1 MSKKS
6 DTDES
11 YYTVGTL
18 VKVLDSE
25 TFFTTLFDR
34 KYIEF
39 QVEAVQR
46 FKIQK
51 VVSSIAPQLILT
63 CEVLIYDEENS
74 GNNIP
79 LIKIDYDMSLRD
91 SDKVKLLKHLA
102 IEFCELPKAGL
113 SLTMSSKKK
122 AGEIR

>member
-79 LIKIDYDMSLRD
+79 FNKNRLRHV
-91 SDKVKLLKHLA
+91 SA
-102 IEFCELPKAGL
+102 RFGQSEAFEAPGY
-113 SLTMSSKKK
+113 
-122 AGEIR
+122 

>member
-1 MSKKS
+1 VSKKS

-74 GNNIP
+74 GMTSH
-79 LIKIDYDMSLRD
+79 LIINRLRHV
-91 SDKVKLLKHLA
+91 SA
-102 IEFCELPKAGL
+102 RF
-113 SLTMSSKKK
+113 
-122 AGEIR
+122 

>member
-74 GNNIP
+74 GNISH
-79 LIKIDYDMSLRD
+79 LIINRLRHV
-91 SDKVKLLKHLA
+91 SA
-102 IEFCELPKAGL
+102 RFGQSEAFEAPGY
-113 SLTMSSKKK
+113 
-122 AGEIR
+122 

>member
-79 LIKIDYDMSLRD
+79 FNQNRLRHV
-91 SDKVKLLKHLA
+91 SA
-102 IEFCELPKAGL
+102 RFGQSEAFEAPGY
-113 SLTMSSKKK
+113 
-122 AGEIR
+122 